1 MRRSAILA
9 GAVTVVWTGL
19 ASAQG
24 LQLPAFQN
32 LVLRNSF
39 NPSGAGARGL
49 GMGGAFI
56 AVADDGTAASFN
68 PAGLTQLRRS
78 ELALVG
84 FGDRLESSS
93 RLLGDPFGDPV
104 KTDHYALDFAGLAV
118 PFDLGGR
125 MLTVQLSYQ
134 RSVDLFGEGRAAIL
148 GAIPVGDDF
157 LAFAADVNPKQ
168 KGAFH
173 TASLSTAYQLT
184 QRLSLGATLN
194 YWIANWNASGT
205 GQFRVLL
212 PGFDTPI
219 VVEENSFSQDQDFTA
234 FNANLG
240 FLLKYPKLS
249 LGGVLRLPF
258 AGEYNLHETGV
269 DDDFLDGTRTP
280 IDDRIRTTLHWP
292 WSAGAG
298 LAIRPVKGLTLA
310 ADYTST
316 RWSRTYLEAV
326 PGGVLGTEREFAPDG
341 TAVQTFVDRNFF
353 DLEPASQTRTQN
365 TNAWRVGAEY
375 LIVTSKVVIPLR
387 AGVYR
392 DESPVPQFDQGGR
405 KIDGYTFGTGVNFDR
420 IVLDLAYEHR
430 KSQGPVGSLLGAF
443 EQFEPPQEK
452 VKEQRIVA
460 SLIYRFGG
468 GGGEDPVKKLF
479 QGLFA
484 GPKED

>member
-1 MRRSAILA
+1 MLA
-9 GAVTVVWTGL
+9 WAGVAH
-19 ASAQG
+19 AQT

-93 RLLGDPFGDPV
+93 TLLGEPFGDPV

-118 PFDLGGR
+118 PFDVGGKT
-125 MLTVQLSYQ
+125 LTVQLSYQ
-134 RSVDLFGEGRAAIL
+134 RAVDLFGEGRAAIL
-148 GAIPVGDDF
+148 GAFF
-157 LAFAADVNPKQ
+157 LGNDIAAFAADVNPKQ

-173 TASLSTAYQLT
+173 TASLSTAYQVT
-184 QRLSLGATLN
+184 ERLSLGATLN

-212 PGFDTPI
+212 PGFDSP
-219 VVEENSFSQDQDFTA
+219 VVIDQTSFSQDQDFTA
-234 FNANLG
+234 FNANVG

-249 LGGVLRLPF
+249 IGGVMRLPF
-258 AGEYNLHETGV
+258 GAEYNLHETGL
-269 DDDFLDGTRTP
+269 DQDFLENKETV
-280 IDDRIRTTLHWP
+280 IDNTMRTTLHWP

-298 LAIRPVKGLTLA
+298 IAIRPVKGLTLA

-326 PGGVLGTEREFAPDG
+326 PGGVL
-341 TAVQTFVDRNFF
+341 QTDQPFDAEGNPVETYVDRNFF
-353 DLEPASQTRTQN
+353 DLLPASVTKTQN
-365 TNAWRVGAEY
+365 TNSWRTGGEY

-387 AGVYR
+387 GGIYR
-392 DESPVPQFDQGGR
+392 DESPVPQFNEGGR
-405 KIDGYTFGTGVNFDR
+405 KIDGFTFGTGINFDR
-420 IVLDLAYEHR
+420 IVFDVAYEHR
-430 KSQGPVGSLLGAF
+430 KSEGPVGALTGEFSS
-443 EQFEPPQEK
+443 FEPPREK

-468 GGGEDPVKKLF
+468 AGGEDPVKKF
-479 QGLFA
+479 FHGIFA